1 MRIPGTY
8 HRTWIVVYLVMQSVF
23 GNSQSSTIEGML
35 SGWGTVSYSESLN
48 GQVGGRYI
56 PALTLDHPLGERF
69 RVDAELSANVWGAS
83 TFWSGDS
90 ITTNNKIKP
99 YRMWVRF
106 SGDQFEIRAGL
117 QKVNFG
123 SATLLRPLMW
133 FDRIDPRDPLQLTDG
148 TYGILMRYYFL
159 NNANIWVWGLIG
171 NTETK
176 GWEAFGSEKN
186 RPEFG
191 GRVQVPVPLGEL
203 GLSYHNRS
211 VDISNDTLVISLGR
225 HDYAR
230 ENRIALDGKVDIGVG
245 LWFESTII
253 HTDSKHLNRDFNR
266 FLTVGLDYTFG
277 MGNGLNVM
285 TEVFTYSVSDQLAGK
300 GDGVT
305 FSALSANYPLSIITN
320 LNAIFFYDWKNND
333 LYNFINCS
341 WTFDRWTFYLMGF
354 WNPDRFQVYPGME
367 EVNLYAGK
375 GVQLMAVFNH

>member
-1 MRIPGTY
+1 
-8 HRTWIVVYLVMQSVF
+8 
-23 GNSQSSTIEGML
+23 
-35 SGWGTVSYSESLN
+35 
-48 GQVGGRYI
+48 
-56 PALTLDHPLGERF
+56 
-69 RVDAELSANVWGAS
+69 
-83 TFWSGDS
+83 
-90 ITTNNKIKP
+90 
-99 YRMWVRF
+99 MWFRF

-117 QKVNFG
+117 QKINFG

-148 TYGILMRYYFL
+148 TYGLLMRYYFL
-159 NNANIWVWGLIG
+159 NNTNIWVWGLIG
-171 NTETK
+171 NKEPK

-191 GRVQVPVPLGEL
+191 SRIQVPVPVGEI
-203 GLSYHNRS
+203 GLTYHNRS
-211 VDISNDTLVISLGR
+211 VDISNDTLVIPADM
-225 HDYAR
+225 HDFAQ
-230 ENRIALDGKVDIGVG
+230 ENRIALDGKIDIGIG
-245 LWFESTII
+245 LWFESSII
-253 HTDSKHLNRDFNR
+253 HTDSKYLTRDLSR

-277 MGNGLNVM
+277 LGNGLNVM
-285 TEVFTYSVSDQLAGK
+285 TEVFTYSLSDQLFGK

-320 LNAIFFYDWKNND
+320 LSTIFFYDWKNND

-375 GVQLMAVFNH
+375 GVQLMVVFNY